1 MELPHP
7 LQMSIQL
14 RKLHLLIQHF
24 MILQLRHATF
34 NTQSLKE
41 IHSGRETG
49 LIDTG
54 PLKMP
59 FLIYYS
65 LYWVIID
72 FHGLV

>member
-14 RKLHLLIQHF
+14 RKLHLLIEHF
-24 MILQLRHATF
+24 MILQLRHATCI
-34 NTQSLKE
+34 TQSLKE

-54 PLKMP
+54 PLELADIKK
-59 FLIYYS
+59 
-65 LYWVIID
+65 
-72 FHGLV
+72 